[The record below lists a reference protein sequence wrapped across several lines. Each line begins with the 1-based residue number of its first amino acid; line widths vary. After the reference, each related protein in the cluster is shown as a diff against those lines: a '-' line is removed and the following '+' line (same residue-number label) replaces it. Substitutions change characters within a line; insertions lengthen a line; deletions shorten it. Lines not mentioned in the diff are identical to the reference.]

1 MKKMLDIPKLR
12 QQLLN
17 KESFNQ
23 VVLDHIYTQNWLNIW
38 VPKQYNGLGLH
49 FSEGLKVLQSV
60 AKIDGSL
67 GWFIT
72 LCSGANYFS
81 RNLKPDVAS
90 NLFSSQKT
98 CFGGSGMLGGTAEK
112 VGDKYIING
121 LWHYATGAPYLTH
134 FTLNAKIIEDGK
146 EILDENGEPKFLS
159 FILNQSQVKLISTW
173 KSMGMV
179 ATSSHSFEVENEI
192 VHQDYSFI
200 YNEFYSD
207 DLVEKIPF
215 RIFADLTLLVNYL
228 GMAEHFIEKS
238 LEIIHYQKQT
248 DFESFV
254 KKSTSK
260 TIEFAKIIENLL
272 ANNSPISEEIETE
285 IHSFG
290 IETVEKITQFI
301 IEIYPQLGIKAS
313 KINEEINQI
322 FRDYFTA
329 TQHRNFRQNIQLK

>member
-1 MKKMLDIPKLR
+1 MLNIGAIRK
-12 QQLLN
+12 QLLN
-17 KESFNQ
+17 VETFNSE
-23 VVLDHIYTQNWLNIW
+23 VLQLIEKQNWLNIW
-38 VPKQYNGLGLH
+38 VPKQYNGLGLP
-49 FSEGLKVLQSV
+49 FSEGLQILQKT

-81 RNLKPDVAS
+81 RNLKPTIAHQ
-90 NLFSSQKT
+90 LFSSQKT

-112 VGDKYIING
+112 QNDYYIVNG

-134 FTLNAKIIEDGK
+134 FTLNAKLIENGN

-159 FILNQSQVKLISTW
+159 FILEKSQVELIPTW

-179 ATSSHSFEVENEI
+179 ATSSHSFEVINQK

-215 RIFADLTLLVNYL
+215 RVFADLTLLVNYL
-228 GMAEHFIEKS
+228 GMAEHFLEKS
-238 LEIIHYQKQT
+238 LELFSSNLQT
-248 DFESFV
+248 EFEILLNE
-254 KKSTSK
+254 STSQ
-260 TIEFAKIIENLL
+260 TIDFSIKIEKLLSENKVTSNVL
-272 ANNSPISEEIETE
+272 ETE
-285 IHSFG
+285 IHQFG
-290 IETVEKITQFI
+290 ENTTEQITNYI
-301 IEIYPQLGIKAS
+301 IQIYPHLGIKAS
-313 KINEEINQI
+313 KTNEEINQI

-329 TQHRNFRQNIQLK
+329 TQHRNFRKTL

>member
-12 QQLLN
+12 QELLN

-23 VVLDHIYTQNWLNIW
+23 VVLNYIYTQNWLNIW

-67 GWFIT
+67 GWFVT

-90 NLFSSQKT
+90 NLFSSQKA
-98 CFGGSGMLGGTAEK
+98 CFVGSGMLGGTAEK

-134 FTLNAKIIEDGK
+134 FTLNAKITEDGK
-146 EILDENGEPKFLS
+146 EVLDENGEPKFLS

-192 VHQDYSFI
+192 VHQDYCFI
-200 YNEFYSD
+200 YNQFYSD

-248 DFESFV
+248 DFEHFV
-254 KKSTSK
+254 KESTSK
-260 TIEFAKIIENLL
+260 TIKFAEIIENLL

-290 IETVEKITQFI
+290 IKTVEKITQFI

>member
-1 MKKMLDIPKLR
+1 MLDIPKLR

-200 YNEFYSD
+200 YNQFYSD

-238 LEIIHYQKQT
+238 LEIINYQKQT
-248 DFESFV
+248 DFEHFV
-254 KKSTSK
+254 IKSTSK
-260 TIEFAKIIENLL
+260 TIEFAKTIENLL
-272 ANNSPISEEIETE
+272 VNNSPISQEIETE
-285 IHSFG
+285 IHSFELNLLKKSLNLSLKF
-290 IETVEKITQFI
+290 IHNLELKIQ
-301 IEIYPQLGIKAS
+301 K
-313 KINEEINQI
+313 
-322 FRDYFTA
+322 
-329 TQHRNFRQNIQLK
+329 

>member
-1 MKKMLDIPKLR
+1 MKTMLDIPKLR
-12 QQLLN
+12 QELLN

-23 VVLDHIYTQNWLNIW
+23 VVLDHIYIQNWLNIW

-67 GWFIT
+67 GWFVT

-90 NLFSSQKT
+90 SLFSSQKT

-146 EILDENGEPKFLS
+146 EKLDKNGEPKFLS
-159 FILNQSQVKLISTW
+159 FILNKSQVKLISTW

-238 LEIIHYQKQT
+238 LEIIQYQKQT
-248 DFESFV
+248 NFDNFV
-254 KKSTSK
+254 IKSTSK
-260 TIEFAKIIENLL
+260 TIEFAKTIENLL
-272 ANNSPISEEIETE
+272 TNNSPISEEIETE

>member
-1 MKKMLDIPKLR
+1 MLKIDAIRK
-12 QQLLN
+12 QLLN
-17 KESFNQ
+17 VETFNSE
-23 VVLDHIYTQNWLNIW
+23 VLQLIEEQNWLNIW
-38 VPKQYNGLGLH
+38 VPKQYNGLGLP
-49 FSEGLKVLQSV
+49 FSEGLQILQKT

-81 RNLKPDVAS
+81 RNLKPTIAHQ
-90 NLFSSQKT
+90 LFSSQKT

-112 VGDKYIING
+112 QNDYYIVNG

-134 FTLNAKIIEDGK
+134 FTLNAKLIENGN

-159 FILNQSQVKLISTW
+159 FILEKSQVELIPTW

-179 ATSSHSFEVENEI
+179 ATSSHSFEVINQK

-215 RIFADLTLLVNYL
+215 RVFADLTLLVNYL
-228 GMAEHFIEKS
+228 GMAEHFLEKS
-238 LEIIHYQKQT
+238 LELFSSNLQT
-248 DFESFV
+248 EFEILLNE
-254 KKSTSK
+254 STSQ
-260 TIEFAKIIENLL
+260 TIDFSIRIEKLL
-272 ANNSPISEEIETE
+272 SKNEVISNELETE
-285 IHSFG
+285 IHQFG
-290 IETVEKITQFI
+290 ENITEKITNYI
-301 IEIYPQLGIKAS
+301 IQLYPYLGIKAS
-313 KINEEINQI
+313 KTNEEINQI

-329 TQHRNFRQNIQLK
+329 TQHRNFRKTL

>member
-1 MKKMLDIPKLR
+1 MLNIGAIRK
-12 QQLLN
+12 QLLN
-17 KESFNQ
+17 VETFNSE
-23 VVLDHIYTQNWLNIW
+23 VLQLIEKQNWLNIW
-38 VPKQYNGLGLH
+38 VPKQYNGLGLP
-49 FSEGLKVLQSV
+49 FSEGLQILQKT

-81 RNLKPDVAS
+81 RNLKPTIAHQ
-90 NLFSSQKT
+90 LFSSQKT

-112 VGDKYIING
+112 QNDYYIVNG

-134 FTLNAKIIEDGK
+134 FTLNAKLIENGN

-159 FILNQSQVKLISTW
+159 FILEKSQVELIPTW

-179 ATSSHSFEVENEI
+179 ATSSHSFEVINQK

-215 RIFADLTLLVNYL
+215 RVFADLTLLVNYL
-228 GMAEHFIEKS
+228 GMAEHFLEKS
-238 LEIIHYQKQT
+238 LELFSSNLQT
-248 DFESFV
+248 EFEILLNE
-254 KKSTSK
+254 STSQ
-260 TIEFAKIIENLL
+260 TIDFSIKIEKLL
-272 ANNSPISEEIETE
+272 SKNKVISNVLETE
-285 IHSFG
+285 IHQFG
-290 IETVEKITQFI
+290 ENTTEQITNYI
-301 IEIYPQLGIKAS
+301 IQLYPHLGIKAS
-313 KINEEINQI
+313 KTNEEINQI

-329 TQHRNFRQNIQLK
+329 TQHRNFRKTL

>member
-1 MKKMLDIPKLR
+1 MLKIDAIRK
-12 QQLLN
+12 QLLN
-17 KESFNQ
+17 VETFNSE
-23 VVLDHIYTQNWLNIW
+23 VLQLIEKQNWLNIW
-38 VPKQYNGLGLH
+38 VPKQYNGLGLP
-49 FSEGLKVLQSV
+49 FSEGLQILQKT

-81 RNLKPDVAS
+81 RNLKPTIAHQ
-90 NLFSSQKT
+90 LFSSQKT

-112 VGDKYIING
+112 QNDYYIVNG

-134 FTLNAKIIEDGK
+134 FTLNAKLIENGN

-159 FILNQSQVKLISTW
+159 FILEKSQVELIPTW

-179 ATSSHSFEVENEI
+179 ATSSHSFEVINQK

-215 RIFADLTLLVNYL
+215 RVFADLTLLVNYL
-228 GMAEHFIEKS
+228 GMAEHFLEKS
-238 LEIIHYQKQT
+238 LELFSSNLQT
-248 DFESFV
+248 EFEILLNE
-254 KKSTSK
+254 STSQ
-260 TIEFAKIIENLL
+260 TIDFSIRIEKLL
-272 ANNSPISEEIETE
+272 SENKVTSNVLETE
-285 IHSFG
+285 IHQFG
-290 IETVEKITQFI
+290 ENTTEQITNYI
-301 IEIYPQLGIKAS
+301 IQIYPHLGIKAS
-313 KINEEINQI
+313 KTNEEINQI

-329 TQHRNFRQNIQLK
+329 TQHRNFRKTL

>member
-1 MKKMLDIPKLR
+1 MKTMLDIPKLR
-12 QQLLN
+12 QELLN

-67 GWFIT
+67 GWFVT

-90 NLFSSQKT
+90 SLFSLQKT

-159 FILNQSQVKLISTW
+159 FILNKSQVKLISTW
-173 KSMGMV
+173 KSMGMI
-179 ATSSHSFEVENEI
+179 ATSSHSFEVENKI

-200 YNEFYSD
+200 YNQFYSD

-248 DFESFV
+248 DFEHFV
-254 KKSTSK
+254 IKSTSK
-260 TIEFAKIIENLL
+260 TIEFAKTIENLL

>member
-1 MKKMLDIPKLR
+1 MLDIPKLR
-12 QQLLN
+12 QELLN

-23 VVLDHIYTQNWLNIW
+23 VVLDHIYIQNWLNIW
-38 VPKQYNGLGLH
+38 VPKQCNGLGLH

-67 GWFIT
+67 GWFVT

-90 NLFSSQKT
+90 SLFSLQKT

-200 YNEFYSD
+200 YNQFYSD

-248 DFESFV
+248 DFEHFV
-254 KKSTSK
+254 IKSTSK
-260 TIEFAKIIENLL
+260 TIEFAKTIENLL
-272 ANNSPISEEIETE
+272 VNNSPISEEIETE

>member
-1 MKKMLDIPKLR
+1 MKTMLDIPKLR
-12 QQLLN
+12 QELLN

-23 VVLDHIYTQNWLNIW
+23 VVLDHIYIQNWLNIW
-38 VPKQYNGLGLH
+38 VPKQCNGLGLH

-67 GWFIT
+67 GWFVT

-90 NLFSSQKT
+90 SLFSLQKT

-200 YNEFYSD
+200 YNQFYSD

-248 DFESFV
+248 DFEHFV
-254 KKSTSK
+254 IKSTSK
-260 TIEFAKIIENLL
+260 TIEFAKTIENLL
-272 ANNSPISEEIETE
+272 VNNSPISEEIETE

>member
-1 MKKMLDIPKLR
+1 MFNIDAIRK
-12 QQLLN
+12 QLLN
-17 KESFNQ
+17 VETFNSE
-23 VVLDHIYTQNWLNIW
+23 VLQLIEKQNWLNIW
-38 VPKQYNGLGLH
+38 VPKQYNGLGIP
-49 FSEGLKVLQSV
+49 FSEGLQILQKT

-81 RNLKPDVAS
+81 RNLKPTIAHQ
-90 NLFSSQKT
+90 LFSSQKT

-112 VGDKYIING
+112 QNDYYIVNG

-134 FTLNAKIIEDGK
+134 FTLNAKLIENGN

-159 FILNQSQVKLISTW
+159 FILEKSQVELIPTW

-179 ATSSHSFEVENEI
+179 ATSSHSFEVINQK

-215 RIFADLTLLVNYL
+215 RVFADLTLLVNYL
-228 GMAEHFIEKS
+228 GMAEHFLEKS
-238 LEIIHYQKQT
+238 LELFSSNLQT
-248 DFESFV
+248 EFEILLNE
-254 KKSTSK
+254 STSQ
-260 TIEFAKIIENLL
+260 TIDFSIKIEKLL
-272 ANNSPISEEIETE
+272 SKNEVISNELETE
-285 IHSFG
+285 IHQFG
-290 IETVEKITQFI
+290 ENITEQITNYI
-301 IEIYPQLGIKAS
+301 IQLYPHLGIKAS
-313 KINEEINQI
+313 KTNEEINQI

-329 TQHRNFRQNIQLK
+329 TQHRNFRKTL

>member
-1 MKKMLDIPKLR
+1 MLDIPELR
-12 QQLLN
+12 QELLN

-23 VVLDHIYTQNWLNIW
+23 VVIDHIYTQNWLNIW

-81 RNLKPDVAS
+81 RNLKPDVAY
-90 NLFSSQKT
+90 NLFSSQKA

-146 EILDENGEPKFLS
+146 ELLDENGEPKFLS
-159 FILNQSQVKLISTW
+159 FILNKSQVKLISTW
-173 KSMGMV
+173 KSIGMV
-179 ATSSHSFEVENEI
+179 ATSSHSFEVENKI

-200 YNEFYSD
+200 YNQFYSD

-254 KKSTSK
+254 KNSTSK

-290 IETVEKITQFI
+290 IKTVEKNTQFI

>member
-1 MKKMLDIPKLR
+1 MLDIPKL
-12 QQLLN
+12 QKELLN

-49 FSEGLKVLQSV
+49 FSEGLKILQSV

-81 RNLKPDVAS
+81 RNLKPDIVY

-146 EILDENGEPKFLS
+146 EKLDKNGEPKFLS
-159 FILNQSQVKLISTW
+159 FILNKSQVKLISTW

-228 GMAEHFIEKS
+228 
-238 LEIIHYQKQT
+238 
-248 DFESFV
+248 
-254 KKSTSK
+254 
-260 TIEFAKIIENLL
+260 
-272 ANNSPISEEIETE
+272 
-285 IHSFG
+285 
-290 IETVEKITQFI
+290 
-301 IEIYPQLGIKAS
+301 
-313 KINEEINQI
+313 
-322 FRDYFTA
+322 
-329 TQHRNFRQNIQLK
+329 